1 MIVIPQLILK
11 LFTNENLKYF
21 IRIFAIEIMY
31 THQIQIR
38 VRYSETDRMNY
49 VYYGNYA
56 QYFEVARVEALR
68 NLGVNYKELEDVEG
82 ILLPVLDYQ
91 IKFIKPAFYDEL
103 LTINTSISK
112 LPEARIYFEY
122 ETLNE
127 KNELINKASTTLVF
141 VSKETIKPMMVPDNL
156 LCKLKLYFS

>member
-1 MIVIPQLILK
+1 
-11 LFTNENLKYF
+11 
-21 IRIFAIEIMY
+21 MY

-68 NLGVNYKELEDVEG
+68 NLGVSYKELEDVEG

>member
-1 MIVIPQLILK
+1 
-11 LFTNENLKYF
+11 
-21 IRIFAIEIMY
+21 MY
-31 THQIQIR
+31 KHQTQIR
-38 VRYSETDRMNY
+38 VRYSETDRMHY

-68 NLGVNYKELEDVEG
+68 NLGVSYKELEEVEG
-82 ILLPVLDYQ
+82 VLLPVLDYQ

-103 LTINTSISK
+103 LTINTSITK
-112 LPEARIYFEY
+112 LPEARIHFEY

-141 VSKETIKPMMVPDNL
+141 VRKETMKPMMAPDNL
-156 LCKLKLYFS
+156 LSKLKSYFS

>member
-1 MIVIPQLILK
+1 
-11 LFTNENLKYF
+11 
-21 IRIFAIEIMY
+21 MY
-31 THQIQIR
+31 THQTQIR
-38 VRYSETDRMNY
+38 VMYSETDRMNY

-68 NLGVNYKELEDVEG
+68 NLGVSYKELEDVEG

-103 LTINTSISK
+103 LTINTSITK

>member
-1 MIVIPQLILK
+1 M
-11 LFTNENLKYF
+11 
-21 IRIFAIEIMY
+21 
-31 THQIQIR
+31 H
-38 VRYSETDRMNY
+38 Y

-68 NLGVNYKELEDVEG
+68 NIGVSYKELEEIEG
-82 ILLPVLDYQ
+82 VLLPVLDYQ

-103 LTINTSISK
+103 LTINTSITK
-112 LPEARIYFEY
+112 LPEARIHFEY

-141 VSKETIKPMMVPDNL
+141 VRKETMKPMMAPDSL
-156 LCKLKLYFS
+156 LSKLKSYFS